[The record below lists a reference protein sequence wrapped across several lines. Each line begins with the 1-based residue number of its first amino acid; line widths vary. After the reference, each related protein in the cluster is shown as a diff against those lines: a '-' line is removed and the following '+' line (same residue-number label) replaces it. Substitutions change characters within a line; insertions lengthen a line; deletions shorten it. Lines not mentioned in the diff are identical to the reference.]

1 MRATDRPPADLFR
14 RLSRK
19 ITHIHT
25 GTRPTVRLALVF
37 KLTPKCEPTF
47 RLLETEQ
54 RVDTHIRLERDLV
67 VVDQRFRVRFDHGAR
82 VFFPS
87 PISRNRRGARQHGAA
102 TILMMRVG
110 GDEMGKPGVDN
121 PLRQALRLSPET
133 PSQDARVELR
143 ECAALDQIRQYLRL
157 ILKPPV
163 AFRMRYDRRDAR
175 IQKLEYRR
183 LDVRRH

>member
-47 RLLETEQ
+47 RLLESEQ
-54 RVDTHIRLERDLV
+54 RVDIRVRLEWDLV
-67 VVDQRFRVRFDHGAR
+67 IVDQGFRVRFDHGAR

-87 PISRNRRGARQHGAA
+87 PISRNRRGARQHCSAA
-102 TILMMRVG
+102 ILMVRVG
-110 GDEMGKPGVDN
+110 GDEMGKPGIDN
-121 PLRQALRLSPET
+121 SLRQALRLPPET
-133 PSQDARVELR
+133 PRQAARVELR
-143 ECAALDQIRQYLRL
+143 ERAPLDQIRQYLRPL
-157 ILKPPV
+157 
-163 AFRMRYDRRDAR
+163 
-175 IQKLEYRR
+175 
-183 LDVRRH
+183 